1 MKLEQVCQTL
11 NAYLSQKAVFRT
23 LMPLASVMG
32 IVFAALSLI
41 SNFIYLG
48 GFVTALCFWGFVL
61 GVLLTLSLCQ
71 FQMVAIALGIWA
83 VDYAYGFLS
92 SLIRYRSL
100 SYGTLLYLVV
110 YGLLA
115 FLAYKKSLEK

>member
-11 NAYLSQKAVFRT
+11 NAYLSQKAIFRT
-23 LMPLASVMG
+23 LMPLGGIMG
-32 IVFAALSLI
+32 IVFAALTLV
-41 SNFIYLG
+41 NNWIYLG
-48 GFVTALCFWGFVL
+48 GFVGTLCFWGFVL

-71 FQMVAIALGIWA
+71 FQMLAIALGLWA
-83 VDYAYGFLS
+83 VDYAYSFLY

-100 SYGTLLYLVV
+100 SYGTLLSLVV

-115 FLAYKKSLEK
+115 FLAYKKSLAK

>member
-11 NAYLSQKAVFRT
+11 NAYLSQKALFRT
-23 LMPLASVMG
+23 LMPLGAIMG

-61 GVLLTLSLCQ
+61 GMLLLCPCASSRCWP
-71 FQMVAIALGIWA
+71 FALGIWA
-83 VDYAYGFLS
+83 VDYAYGFCP
-92 SLIRYRSL
+92 
-100 SYGTLLYLVV
+100 
-110 YGLLA
+110 A
-115 FLAYKKSLEK
+115 